1 MEVMKM
7 LEGNKICDITGE
19 PISNGMLHAASH
31 MLLQWQHTFER
42 FYLAKF
48 GYKLD
53 MKVKY
58 TYGILLYYW
67 LPIGT
72 YDKKFGNLNQIS
84 FII

>member
-1 MEVMKM
+1 MKSNFQLSIFQVASTIIKRYHKRSRNNNNKFKNEKK
-7 LEGNKICDITGE
+7 LEKI
-19 PISNGMLHAASH
+19 N
-31 MLLQWQHTFER
+31 
-42 FYLAKF
+42 KF

-53 MKVKY
+53 IKVH